1 MKKRLIIILLIV
13 ALGTGGYLW
22 YTGAFARKG
31 NSILVSGNLELTQV
45 DLSFKIAGR
54 LTERRVDEGTW
65 VKQGDLIARLD
76 PVELQRTTLRDK
88 AIVIGAKSNYDQL
101 VTSIEYQKSTLES
114 DIAARVAEL
123 NQAQAKLD
131 TLLNGSRQQEIQQSA
146 AGVNDAKAQLEF
158 ARLDWDRSQTL
169 FKNDDI
175 SKQQFDQA
183 RTKFESATAMLRQAE
198 EKDSMVR
205 EGPRKED
212 IAGARADVAR
222 AQAAVKTAEAN
233 RLEVRRREQELS
245 ARQSEIERTEA
256 QAGISQKQLSDTE
269 IYTPI
274 DGVVLVK
281 AAEPGEVLAAG
292 TTVVTI
298 GDLEH
303 PWLRAYINETDL
315 GRVKL
320 GQKVKLTTDSFPNKT
335 YWGQVSYIAS
345 EAEFTPKQIQT
356 KEERVK
362 LVYRIKILV
371 DNKEHELKN
380 NMPVDAEILL

>member
-1 MKKRLIIILLIV
+1 MKKRIVIILLVV
-13 ALGTGGYLW
+13 ALGVGGYLW
-22 YTGAFARKG
+22 YTGAFAHKA

-45 DLSFKIAGR
+45 DLSFKTAGR
-54 LTERRVDEGTW
+54 LTERRVDEGNW

-76 PVELQRTTLRDK
+76 PVELQRTNVRDK
-88 AIVIGAKSNYDQL
+88 ALIVGAKSNYDQL
-101 VTSIEYQKSTLES
+101 VTSIAFQKATLES
-114 DIAARVAEL
+114 DIAAQVAAL
-123 NQAQAKLD
+123 NVAQAKLD
-131 TLLNGSRQQEIQQSA
+131 ELLNGSRQQEIQQSA
-146 AGVNDAKAQLEF
+146 AAVNDAKAQLEF

-175 SKQQFDQA
+175 SKQQYDQA

-233 RLEVRRREQELS
+233 RLEVQRREQELGE
-245 ARQSEIERTEA
+245 RESEIQRTEA

-292 TTVVTI
+292 TTVVTV
-298 GDLEH
+298 GDLDH
-303 PWLRAYINETDL
+303 PWLRAYIDETDL

-320 GQKVKLTTDSFPNKT
+320 GQKVKLTTDSFPDKV

-362 LVYRIKILV
+362 LVYRIKIEV

>member
-1 MKKRLIIILLIV
+1 MKKRIVIILLVV
-13 ALGTGGYLW
+13 ALGVGGYLW
-22 YTGAFARKG
+22 YTGAFTPKG
-31 NSILVSGNLELTQV
+31 NHILVSGNLELNQV
-45 DLSFKIAGR
+45 DLSFKVAGR
-54 LTERRVDEGTW
+54 LVERRVDEGNW

-76 PVELQRTTLRDK
+76 PVELQRTNVRDK
-88 AIVIGAKSNYDQL
+88 ALVIGAKSNYDQL
-101 VTSIEYQKSTLES
+101 VTSIEFQKSTLES

-131 TLLNGSRQQEIQQSA
+131 TLLNGSRQQEIQQSEA
-146 AGVNDAKAQLEF
+146 AVNDSKAQLEF

-175 SKQQFDQA
+175 SKQQYDQA

-233 RLEVRRREQELS
+233 RLEVKRREQELME
-245 ARQSEIERTEA
+245 RQSEIERTEA

-269 IYTPI
+269 VYTPI

-298 GDLEH
+298 GDLDH

-320 GQKVKLTTDSFPNKT
+320 GQKVKLTTDSFPNKV

-362 LVYRIKILV
+362 LVYRIKIEV

>member
-1 MKKRLIIILLIV
+1 MKKIIPIILLVV
-13 ALGTGGYLW
+13 ALGVGVYLW
-22 YTGAFARKG
+22 RTGFFAPKA
-31 NSILVSGNLELTQV
+31 NSIAVSGNLELTQV
-45 DLSFKIAGR
+45 DLSFKTAGR
-54 LTERRVDEGTW
+54 LIERRVDEGNW

-76 PVELQRTTLRDK
+76 PVELQRTNVRDK
-88 AIVIGAKSNYDQL
+88 ALVIGAKSNYDQL
-101 VTSIEYQKSTLES
+101 ITSIAFQKATLES
-114 DIAARVAEL
+114 DIAAQVAAL
-123 NQAQAKLD
+123 NVAQAKLD
-131 TLLNGSRQQEIQQSA
+131 ELLNGSRQQEIQQSA
-146 AGVNDAKAQLEF
+146 AAVNDAKAQLEF

-175 SKQQFDQA
+175 SKQQYDQA

-233 RLEVRRREQELS
+233 RLEVQRREQELGE
-245 ARQSEIERTEA
+245 RESEIQRTQA
-256 QAGISQKQLSDTE
+256 QVGISQKQLSDTE

-298 GDLEH
+298 GDLDH

-320 GQKVKLTTDSFPNKT
+320 GQKVKLTTDSFPNKV
-335 YWGQVSYIAS
+335 YWGVVSYIAS

-362 LVYRIKILV
+362 LVYRIKIEV

>member
-1 MKKRLIIILLIV
+1 MKKRIVIILLVV
-13 ALGTGGYLW
+13 ALGIGGYLW

-45 DLSFKIAGR
+45 DLSFKTAGK
-54 LTERRVDEGTW
+54 LIERRVDEGNW

-76 PVELQRTTLRDK
+76 PVELQRTNVRDK
-88 AIVIGAKSNYDQL
+88 AIIIGAKSNYDQL
-101 VTSIEYQKSTLES
+101 VTSIAFQKATLES
-114 DIAARVAEL
+114 DIAARQAEL
-123 NQAQAKLD
+123 NVAQAKLD
-131 TLLNGSRQQEIQQSA
+131 ELLNGSRKQEIQQSEA
-146 AGVNDAKAQLEF
+146 AVNDAKAQLEF
-158 ARLDWDRSQTL
+158 ARLDWERSQTL

-175 SKQQFDQA
+175 SKQQYDQA

-233 RLEVRRREQELS
+233 RLEVQRREQELGE
-245 ARQSEIERTEA
+245 RQSEIQRTEA

-320 GQKVKLTTDSFPNKT
+320 GQKVKLTTDSFPNKV

-362 LVYRIKILV
+362 LVYRIKIEV

>member
-1 MKKRLIIILLIV
+1 MKKIVIILLV
-13 ALGTGGYLW
+13 AALGTAGYLW
-22 YTGAFARKG
+22 YTGYFTPKG

-45 DLSFKIAGR
+45 DLSFKTAGR
-54 LTERRVDEGTW
+54 LIERRVDEGNW

-76 PVELQRTTLRDK
+76 PVELQRQNLRDK
-88 AIVIGAKSNYDQL
+88 AQIVGAKSNYDQL
-101 VTSIEYQKSTLES
+101 VTSIEYKKSTLES
-114 DIAARVAEL
+114 DIAAKQAEL

-131 TLLNGSRQQEIQQSA
+131 ELLNGSRKQEIQQSEA
-146 AGVNDAKAQLEF
+146 AVNDAKAQLEF
-158 ARLDWDRSQTL
+158 ARSDWERSQTL

-175 SKQQFDQA
+175 SKQQYDQA
-183 RTKFESATAMLRQAE
+183 RTKFDSATAMLRQAE

-233 RLEVRRREQELS
+233 RLEVKREEEELGE
-245 ARQSEIERTEA
+245 RQSEIERTQA

-298 GDLEH
+298 GDLDH

-320 GQKVKLTTDSFPNKT
+320 GQKVKLTTDSFPGKI
-335 YWGQVSYIAS
+335 YWGTVSYIAS

-362 LVYRIKILV
+362 LVYRIKIEV

>member
-1 MKKRLIIILLIV
+1 MKIIVIILLV
-13 ALGTGGYLW
+13 AILGVGGFLW
-22 YTGAFARKG
+22 YTGAFAHKT

-45 DLSFKIAGR
+45 DLSFKTAGR
-54 LTERRVDEGTW
+54 LVERRVDEGNW
-65 VKQGDLIARLD
+65 VKQGDLIARID
-76 PVELQRTTLRDK
+76 PVELQRQTVRDK
-88 AIVIGAKSNYDQL
+88 AMIIGAKSNYDQL
-101 VTSIEYQKSTLES
+101 VTAIEFQKSTLES
-114 DIAARVAEL
+114 DIAARQAEL

-146 AGVNDAKAQLEF
+146 AAVTDAKAQLEF

-175 SKQQFDQA
+175 SKQQYDQA

-233 RLEVRRREQELS
+233 RLEVKRQEQELGE
-245 ARQSEIERTEA
+245 RQSEIQRTEA

-298 GDLEH
+298 GDLDH

-320 GQKVKLTTDSFPNKT
+320 GQKVKLTTDSFPNKV
-335 YWGQVSYIAS
+335 YWGTVSYIAS

-362 LVYRIKILV
+362 LVYRIKIEV

>member
-1 MKKRLIIILLIV
+1 MKKIVIILLV
-13 ALGTGGYLW
+13 LALGVGGYLW
-22 YTGAFARKG
+22 YTGYFDPKG
-31 NSILVSGNLELTQV
+31 NRILVSGNLELTQV
-45 DLSFKIAGR
+45 DLSFKTAGR

-65 VKQGDLIARLD
+65 VKAGDLIARLD
-76 PVELQRTTLRDK
+76 PVELQRQNQRDK
-88 AIVIGAKSNYDQL
+88 ALVSSAQSNYEQL
-101 VTSIEYQKSTLES
+101 VTSIQFQKATLES
-114 DIAARVAEL
+114 DIAARQAEL
-123 NQAQAKLD
+123 NLAQAKLD
-131 TLLNGSRQQEIQQSA
+131 ELLAGSRKQEVQQSA
-146 AGVNDAKAQLEF
+146 AAVNDAKAQLDF
-158 ARLDWDRSQTL
+158 ARLDWDRAQTL

-175 SKQQFDQA
+175 SKQQYDQS

-222 AQAAVKTAEAN
+222 AQAGVKTAEAN
-233 RLEVRRREQELS
+233 RLEIQRHEQELV
-245 ARQSEIERTEA
+245 ARRAEIDRS
-256 QAGISQKQLSDTE
+256 QAVSGMTQKQLSDTE
-269 IYTPI
+269 IFTPI

-281 AAEPGEVLAAG
+281 AAEPGEVVAAG

-315 GRVKL
+315 GRIKL
-320 GQKVKLTTDSFPNKT
+320 GQKVKLTTDSFANKV
-335 YWGQVSYIAS
+335 YWGQISYIAS

-362 LVYRIKILV
+362 LVYRIKIEV

-380 NMPVDAEILL
+380 NMPVDAEIQL

>member
-1 MKKRLIIILLIV
+1 MKKIVILLV
-13 ALGTGGYLW
+13 LALGIGGYLW
-22 YTGAFARKG
+22 YTGYFKPKG
-31 NSILVSGNLELTQV
+31 TNIEVSGNLELTQV
-45 DLSFKIAGR
+45 DLSFKTAGR
-54 LTERRVDEGTW
+54 LTERRVDEGNW
-65 VKQGDLIARLD
+65 VKAGDLIARLD
-76 PVELQRTTLRDK
+76 PVELQRTNLRDK
-88 AIVIGAKSNYDQL
+88 ALVIGAKSNYDQL
-101 VTSIEYQKSTLES
+101 VTSIAYQKATLES
-114 DIAARVAEL
+114 DIAAKQAEL
-123 NQAQAKLD
+123 NVAQAKLD
-131 TLLNGSRQQEIQQSA
+131 GLLNGSRQQEIQQSA
-146 AGVNDAKAQLEF
+146 AAVNDAKAQLEF
-158 ARLDWDRSQTL
+158 ARLDWERSQTL

-175 SKQQFDQA
+175 SKQQYDQA
-183 RTKFESATAMLRQAE
+183 RTKFDSATAMLRQAT
-198 EKDSMVR
+198 EKDSMVI

-222 AQAAVKTAEAN
+222 AQAAVKTAQAN
-233 RLEVRRREQELS
+233 RLEVQRREQELS
-245 ARQSEIERTEA
+245 ERRSEIERTEA

-269 IYTPI
+269 INTPI

-320 GQKVKLTTDSFPNKT
+320 GQKVKLTTDSFPNKV
-335 YWGQVSYIAS
+335 YWGTVSYIAS

-362 LVYRIKILV
+362 LVYRIKIEV

>member
-1 MKKRLIIILLIV
+1 MKKRIVIILLVV
-13 ALGTGGYLW
+13 ALGVGGYLW
-22 YTGAFARKG
+22 YTGAFTPKG
-31 NSILVSGNLELTQV
+31 NHILVSGNLELTQV
-45 DLSFKIAGR
+45 DLSFKVAGR
-54 LTERRVDEGTW
+54 LVERRVDEGNW

-76 PVELQRTTLRDK
+76 PVELQRTNVRDK
-88 AIVIGAKSNYDQL
+88 ALVIGAKSNYDQL
-101 VTSIEYQKSTLES
+101 VTSIEFQKSTLES

-131 TLLNGSRQQEIQQSA
+131 TLLNGSRQQEIQQSEA
-146 AGVNDAKAQLEF
+146 AVNDSKAQLEF

-175 SKQQFDQA
+175 SKQQYDQA

-233 RLEVRRREQELS
+233 RLEVKRREQELME
-245 ARQSEIERTEA
+245 RQSEIERTEA

-269 IYTPI
+269 VYTPI

-298 GDLEH
+298 GDLDH

-320 GQKVKLTTDSFPNKT
+320 GQKVKLTTDSFPNKV

-362 LVYRIKILV
+362 LVYRIKIEV

>member
-1 MKKRLIIILLIV
+1 MRKRIIIILLVV
-13 ALGTGGYLW
+13 ALGTVGYLW
-22 YTGAFARKG
+22 GTGYFTPRG
-31 NSILVSGNLELTQV
+31 NHILVSGNLELTQV
-45 DLSFKIAGR
+45 DLSFKTAGR
-54 LTERRVDEGTW
+54 LVERRVDEGTW

-76 PVELQRTTLRDK
+76 PVELQRTNVRDK
-88 AIVIGAKSNYDQL
+88 ALVVGAKSNYDQL
-101 VTSIEYQKSTLES
+101 VTSIQFQKATLES
-114 DIAARVAEL
+114 DIAAQVAAL
-123 NQAQAKLD
+123 NVAQAKLD

-146 AGVNDAKAQLEF
+146 ASVTDAKAQLDF

-175 SKQQFDQA
+175 SKQQYDQA

-233 RLEVRRREQELS
+233 RLEVQRREQELGE
-245 ARQSEIERTEA
+245 RQSEIQRTEA

-269 IYTPI
+269 IDTPI

-292 TTVVTI
+292 TTVVTV

-320 GQKVKLTTDSFPNKT
+320 GQKVKLTTDSFPNKV
-335 YWGQVSYIAS
+335 YWGTVSYIAS

>member
-1 MKKRLIIILLIV
+1 MKRIVILLV
-13 ALGTGGYLW
+13 LALGIGGYLW
-22 YTGAFARKG
+22 YTGYFKPKG
-31 NSILVSGNLELTQV
+31 NNIQVSGNLELTQV
-45 DLSFKIAGR
+45 DLSFKTAGR
-54 LTERRVDEGTW
+54 LTERRVDEGNW
-65 VKQGDLIARLD
+65 VKAGDLIARLD
-76 PVELQRTTLRDK
+76 PVELQRTNVRDK
-88 AIVIGAKSNYDQL
+88 ALVIGAKSNYDQL
-101 VTSIEYQKSTLES
+101 VTSIAFQKATLES
-114 DIAARVAEL
+114 DIAAKQAEL
-123 NQAQAKLD
+123 NVAQAKLD
-131 TLLNGSRQQEIQQSA
+131 VLLNGSRQQEIQQSA
-146 AGVNDAKAQLEF
+146 AAVNDAKAQLEF
-158 ARLDWDRSQTL
+158 ARLDWERSQTL

-175 SKQQFDQA
+175 SKQQYDQA
-183 RTKFESATAMLRQAE
+183 RTKFDSATAMLRQAT

-233 RLEVRRREQELS
+233 RLEVQRREQELGE
-245 ARQSEIERTEA
+245 RQSEIQRTEA

-269 IYTPI
+269 INTPI

-320 GQKVKLTTDSFPNKT
+320 GQKVKLTTDSFPNKI
-335 YWGQVSYIAS
+335 YWGTVSYIAS

-362 LVYRIKILV
+362 LVYRIKIEV

-380 NMPVDAEILL
+380 NMPVDAEIEL

>member
-1 MKKRLIIILLIV
+1 MKKRIVIILLVV
-13 ALGTGGYLW
+13 ALGAGGYLW
-22 YTGAFARKG
+22 YTGAFAHKA

-45 DLSFKIAGR
+45 DLSFKTAGR
-54 LTERRVDEGTW
+54 LIERRVDEGNW

-76 PVELQRTTLRDK
+76 PVELQRTNVRDK
-88 AIVIGAKSNYDQL
+88 ALIVGAKSNYDQL
-101 VTSIEYQKSTLES
+101 VTSIAFQKATLES
-114 DIAARVAEL
+114 DIAAQVAAL
-123 NQAQAKLD
+123 SVAQAKLD

-146 AGVNDAKAQLEF
+146 AAVNDAKAQLEF

-175 SKQQFDQA
+175 SKQQYDQA

-233 RLEVRRREQELS
+233 RLEVQRREQEL
-245 ARQSEIERTEA
+245 AERQSEIQRTEA

-292 TTVVTI
+292 TTVVTV
-298 GDLEH
+298 GDLDH

-320 GQKVKLTTDSFPNKT
+320 GQKVKLTTDSFPDKV

-362 LVYRIKILV
+362 LVYRIKIEV